1 MRKKLSVMVFLAILV
16 IQSIVAFSGTLAS
29 STQAKPAASFESSQD
44 AGTRLGPGEHTNH
57 VPFVINSTADFAVQ
71 GWPGS
76 GTELDP
82 YVIAGLNITTASADQ
97 CIRISFTDAYF
108 VIRDCYIKMELPNM
122 GIFLMNAAHGRI
134 EYTTI
139 FSESMGIHAI
149 FSDNLV
155 IAHTLAESVS
165 MTIFLIV
172 CHYATV
178 EWSYVNCSV
187 GFGIYLAEGNY
198 FTSAHNYAYSGLSGG
213 MGLYMVNSNHSSSSF
228 DTIEAPFTGAI
239 GFYAGS
245 CYYLSVSDLVSSA
258 GIFGILAADCPSSN
272 FTRCDVSHSDTYGAY
287 FANCPNL
294 RFTDST
300 VFDVG
305 IFGVLVADSNNSVI
319 SDNIIEDAGTMG
331 MQILGCNES
340 KIVNNTIM
348 NTPTGYGMYITESH
362 DMILDS
368 NKVHHALA
376 AGVYMEDSER
386 PTISNIEVIDSGDSG
401 IVLDNSP
408 NGTLTNC
415 AVTDAF
421 PYGIYFDTCHNFLIA
436 DNTVTGTD
444 ETSIFVEFSLNVSIY
459 RNQLTDCGSE
469 GIDISFSDDARIE
482 NNTISGVEGTGLR
495 CYYADRALISRN
507 AFTQAE
513 GGIFL
518 HYSDNVTV
526 TLNTV
531 TDAWDWAID
540 VYLSDRA
547 AVTNNTLVSA
557 HEYGIYVNNAVE
569 CVFDYNTM
577 TECGFYFVVGYAMNR
592 YNHSMIGNVV
602 NDKPVYYAY
611 DDHHVGLVADS
622 YGQIILLNSTFAE
635 IAYGTFQR
643 ATTAVQL
650 LYCDEAII
658 RNLECYDNYKTFMI
672 YSSDNVTVRDLNM
685 EGREGDFGIYS
696 SYSDRLLIQ
705 NCTFNRFAGTNSYG
719 IMFQGADYATVTN
732 CSFNYNWWGIRW
744 SSTDNVT
751 VSDCTILNSEQYG
764 IYAWGSASQYAL
776 ISGNT
781 ILNATR
787 GFYSSNTE
795 RGLITDNLIMYCSDA
810 GIYLGG
816 TSGDE
821 YNVTLNVFENNR
833 DGVTAWTSDEHF
845 IMNNTMRWNSRYG
858 AYVFGSDG
866 TQVFYNTFA
875 LNGVANGYDSRASN
889 FWDDGVA
896 LGNWWHDYE
905 PPGIYNV
912 DGSGGNTDDRYPMQY
927 LPTAPI
933 INQPQD
939 VIYEEFSTGNEITW
953 LPFDDSLRN
962 WAVSIDGEFWA
973 GDAWNF
979 VDIAIS
985 IDDLA
990 YGTHIVVVT
999 VWDIHDNNVTDIVI
1013 VEVID
1018 GTDPVIHGPPDTQAF
1033 VDGSSQTLTWEV
1045 YDLHPGEYELLID
1058 DVVTESGTWAP
1069 GTITTSIDGLTEGV
1083 HLLHLNIYDL
1093 DGNSDQDEV
1102 LVEVIDDDTAPTID
1116 NPNDLTYV
1124 EGTMGNSIVWTPVDM
1139 YPASYQIS
1147 HNGSMFASG
1156 DWGGSRVIADVDGL
1170 PAGSHFIRLTVYDGS
1185 GLSAYDEVTVT
1196 VTAVE
1201 VVTLPPVDDSTMLL
1215 LIGAVVGAAIIVVV
1229 IVLLMRKKQAA

>member
-1 MRKKLSVMVFLAILV
+1 MRKKILVMVFLAILV
-16 IQSIVAFSGTLAS
+16 MQPIVALTGTLAS
-29 STQAKPAASFESSQD
+29 STEKPVRSFDSSQD

-57 VPFVINSTADFAVQ
+57 VPFEINNTADFAIQ

-76 GTELDP
+76 GTEQDP
-82 YVIAGLNITTASADQ
+82 YLISGLNITTTSSDQ

-108 VIRDCYIKMELPNM
+108 VIQDCFLKMDIPNM
-122 GIFLMNAAHGRI
+122 AVFLANATQGRI

-139 FSESMGIHAI
+139 LSEATGIYATY
-149 FSDNLV
+149 SDNLV
-155 IAHTLAESVS
+155 VSHTIVDEAGMCLFIIASHHT
-165 MTIFLIV
+165 
-172 CHYATV
+172 TV
-178 EWSYVNCSV
+178 EWCVVNSSS
-187 GFGIYLAEGNY
+187 GFGIYAAEGNF
-198 FTSAHNYAYSGLSGG
+198 FTSTHNYAYSGMGG
-213 MGLYMVNSNHSSSSF
+213 GYAMLIANSNHSTSTF
-228 DTIEAPFTGAI
+228 DTLEASYG
-239 GFYAGS
+239 GGYGLYVVN
-245 CYYLSVSDLVSSA
+245 CHYLSVSDLVSSTA
-258 GIFGILAADCPSSN
+258 TFGILAQNCMSSN
-272 FTRCDVSHSDTYGAY
+272 FTRCVVGPSDTFGGL
-287 FANCPNL
+287 FSDCPDL
-294 RFTDST
+294 SITDSS
-300 VFDVG
+300 FLDCDVTSLL
-305 IFGVLVADSNNSVI
+305 ITNSNNSVV
-319 SDNIIEDAGTMG
+319 SSNIIENAGTTG
-331 MQILGCNES
+331 IQFTNNNES
-340 KIVNNTIM
+340 EIVNNTIM
-348 NTPTGYGMYITESH
+348 NVPTGFGMFIEGSH
-362 DMILDS
+362 DLILDS
-368 NKVHHALA
+368 NTIQHVALV
-376 AGVYMEDSER
+376 GIYLENSER
-386 PTISNIEVIDSGDSG
+386 PQISNIDVSDTGDTG
-401 IVLDNSP
+401 IYVTSSH
-408 NGTLTNC
+408 NGTITNC
-415 AVTDAF
+415 AVTDAVWN
-421 PYGIYFDTCHNFLIA
+421 GIHVDNSDNWLIA
-436 DNTVTGTD
+436 DNIVTGTIQ
-444 ETSIFVEFSLNVSIY
+444 TSIFAEYCLNVEIY
-459 RNQLTDCGSE
+459 RNQLIDCGSE
-469 GIDISFSDDARIE
+469 GMDASYSDDARIE
-482 NNTISGVEGTGLR
+482 NNTISDVEGTGLR
-495 CYYADRALISRN
+495 CYYSDRTLINRN
-507 AFTQAE
+507 VLTRCE
-513 GGIFL
+513 GGIFV
-518 HYSDNVTV
+518 HYSDNVTIA
-526 TLNTV
+526 LNTV
-531 TDAWDWAID
+531 IDAWDWAID
-540 VYLSDRA
+540 IYLSDRA
-547 AVTNNTLVSA
+547 GVTNNTLVSA
-557 HEYGIYVNNAVE
+557 YEYGIYVNNAVE

-577 TECGFYFVVGYAMNR
+577 TDCGFYFVVGFAMNR

-602 NDKPVYYAY
+602 NGKPVYYAY

-705 NCTFNRFAGTNSYG
+705 NCTFNRFAGINSYG

-732 CSFNYNWWGIRW
+732 CSFDYNWWGIRW

-787 GFYSSNTE
+787 GFYSSDTE

-816 TSGDE
+816 TSGDD
-821 YNVTLNVFENNR
+821 YNVTLNILENNR
-833 DGVTAWTSDEHF
+833 DGVAAWTSDYHF
-845 IMNNTMRWNSRYG
+845 IMNNTIRWNSRYG

-866 TQVFYNTFA
+866 TEVFYNTFA

-962 WAVSIDGEFWA
+962 WEVSIDGEFWA
-973 GDAWNF
+973 GDAWSF

-1018 GTDPVIHGPPDTQAF
+1018 GTDPVIHGPADTQAF

-1058 DVVTESGTWAP
+1058 DVVAESGTWAP
-1069 GTITTSIDGLTEGV
+1069 GTITTNIDGLTEGV

-1102 LVEVIDDDTAPTID
+1102 LIEIIDDDTAPTID
-1116 NPNDLTYV
+1116 SPTDLTYV

-1139 YPASYQIS
+1139 YPASYQVS
-1147 HNGSMFASG
+1147 HNGSMLASG
-1156 DWGGSRVIADVDGL
+1156 DWGGSRIVADVDGL
-1170 PAGSHFIRLTVYDGS
+1170 PAGIHVIRLTVHDGS

-1196 VTAVE
+1196 VTAIE
-1201 VVTLPPVDDSTMLL
+1201 IATPPPVDDLTTLY

-1229 IVLLMRKKQAA
+1229 IVILIRKKKAA